1 MIEISGLSEDL
12 TKVIINGVE
21 TDPVDGETY
30 HDASTGDTYEC
41 VDGELLVTTGE
52 AGGGSIEGGGDDPVN
67 PPGPNP
73 PFPGGGD
80 DPKPDDP
87 KPDDPVKPSGDE
99 YGVNLNKIKF
109 TNYRLAK
116 AETKLGNAEIEYS
129 KDDNGILSLG
139 SFASKAEAR
148 AARIKLFLIG
158 LKGYIFKK

>member
-1 MIEISGLSEDL
+1 MIEITGLSEDL

-52 AGGGSIEGGGDDPVN
+52 AGGGSIEGGGSDPVN

-73 PFPGGGD
+73 PFPGGD
-80 DPKPDDP
+80 DPTDP
-87 KPDDPVKPSGDE
+87 TDPTPSEGE

-109 TNYRLAK
+109 TNYRLGK
-116 AETKLGNAEIEYS
+116 AETKLENASIEYT

-139 SFASKAEAR
+139 SFATKAEAR
-148 AARIKLFLIG
+148 AARVKLFLIG
-158 LKGYIFKK
+158 LKGFIFKK